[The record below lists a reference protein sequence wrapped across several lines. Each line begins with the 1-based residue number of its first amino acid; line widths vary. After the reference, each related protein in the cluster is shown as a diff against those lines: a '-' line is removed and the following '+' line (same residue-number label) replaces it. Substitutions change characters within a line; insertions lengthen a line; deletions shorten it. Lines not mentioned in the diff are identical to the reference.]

1 MKPFLHVYGGVSF
14 ECFTDVYVIL
24 IGDLT
29 GVYYRDEI
37 LEAYVHLYA
46 CAVGQDVV
54 LVNENACP
62 HRACVVN
69 EDIERER
76 NRTYGL
82 DLMLIQ

>member
-1 MKPFLHVYGGVSF
+1 
-14 ECFTDVYVIL
+14 VYVIL
-24 IGDLT
+24 IGVLT

-37 LEAYVHLYA
+37 LEAYVHLYT

-62 HRACVVN
+62 HRACVVI

-76 NRTYGL
+76 NSTHGL